1 MLAKPNQWYSSELW
15 FVQIVFHIESGFP
28 HTNFL
33 YRIRF
38 TQPQFL
44 YYILYS
50 SILFSEE
57 ACRKSNL
64 NGVNSLCCV
73 CKKIYAY
80 DKSKSLIS
88 LCWKNAEAFF
98 FFFFLR
104 CWVWGFFCGW
114 WLCLGFFCTVAN
126 FCIVYFE
133 METNDLNSASCLLYT
148 LHFFMCFKTYILYL
162 VKILHKTYSELIL
175 YSAVGLWYT
184 PFW

>member
-98 FFFFLR
+98 FFFFFKML
-104 CWVWGFFCGW
+104 G
-114 WLCLGFFCTVAN
+114 LGFFLWVVVVFGIFLYC
-126 FCIVYFE
+126 CK
-133 METNDLNSASCLLYT
+133 LLYS
-148 LHFFMCFKTYILYL
+148 ILWN
-162 VKILHKTYSELIL
+162 
-175 YSAVGLWYT
+175 GD
-184 PFW
+184 